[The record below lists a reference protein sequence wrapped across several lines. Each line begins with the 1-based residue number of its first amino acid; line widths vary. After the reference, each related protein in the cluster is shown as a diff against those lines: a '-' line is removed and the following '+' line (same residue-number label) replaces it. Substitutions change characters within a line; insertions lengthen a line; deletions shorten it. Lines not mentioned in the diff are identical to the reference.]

1 MKGDASN
8 GLEAAIK
15 TLDTKL
21 EQAAKELT
29 E

>member
-1 MKGDASN
+1 MKGDTSN
-8 GLEAAIK
+8 CLEAAIK